1 MTKINTGLQLNL
13 STMQSIHEFK
23 KPDIHCDIDGIVHTL
38 KFGKHVIELPAG
50 DHVLTIKTGAAPI
63 TGHIIEDQSISFTV
77 QDNALT
83 VIMYKVNVLY
93 KSSIKLDGIKE
104 HKEEQPKQKKD
115 LLPIG
120 RALAKMVVAGKK
132 LKKKIT
138 NK

>member
-13 STMQSIHEFK
+13 STMQGVHKFK

-38 KFGKHVIELPAG
+38 KFGKQTLELPAG
-50 DHVLTIKTGAAPI
+50 NHVLTIKTGAAPI
-63 TGHIIEDQSISFTV
+63 TGHIIEDQSISFNV

-93 KSSIKLDGIKE
+93 KSSIKLGGIIE
-104 HKEEQPKQKKD
+104 HKEEQSKPKKEYFS
-115 LLPIG
+115 IG
-120 RALAKMVVAGKK
+120 RTLGKMVVAGKK